1 MDAVSYIL
9 SRKYT
14 EDTAIGLGAVK
25 GKPCNIQS
33 ITPTDDGNRVT
44 FRWTGDDGTVQTSAM
59 LVKNGIDGESIVSI
73 EIDANNRLKCT
84 LTDGAVIVTNPLDLS
99 AEKIDYTNA
108 EVSGVS
114 NVQQALDKLFEG
126 GASSE
131 EQIKDWVSGET
142 YEIGDYIYYDGK
154 LYRCTT
160 ENSDVDFSG
169 INWKN
174 LSGSEGGD
182 ATEMEAES
190 LTPSAVG
197 GIPAGTDLNGLTS
210 LEILTMM
217 LYPYIKPTVSATGT
231 PNGGTFEIGDNKTI
245 TNVRVVVGKKSKK
258 ITKVEVFD
266 GITSLGL
273 LDDATIQNGGTFNFP
288 VNIEVAS
295 VNKQLT
301 ANVTDEQGS
310 EVTAKTGAFT
320 FVYPYYVGVCSDG
333 VAIDETLVKGLTKK
347 IESKGAKTKA
357 YTTNN
362 ERMVFAYPSSY
373 GTIKSIIDPNNF
385 DVTATFTSTTV
396 SVTGLDGTA
405 QNYYVYVNGAST
417 QSNFTMKFSY

>member
-1 MDAVSYIL
+1 MIKTFDTFKPASDEFPVAFA
-9 SRKYT
+9 
-14 EDTAIGLGAVK
+14 EDI
-25 GKPCNIQS
+25 
-33 ITPTDDGNRVT
+33 D
-44 FRWTGDDGTVQTSAM
+44 FE
-59 LVKNGIDGESIVSI
+59 DGESLQ
-73 EIDANNRLKCT
+73 EKLDNGT
-84 LTDGAVIVTNPLDLS
+84 L
-99 AEKIDYTNA
+99 
-108 EVSGVS
+108 
-114 NVQQALDKLFEG
+114 G

-142 YEIGDYIYYDGK
+142 YEIGDYVYYDGK

-266 GITSLGL
+266 GVTSLGL
-273 LDDATIQNGGTFNFP
+273 LDDATIENGGTFDFP

-301 ANVTDEQGS
+301 ASVIDEQGS

-320 FVYPYYVGVCSDG
+320 FISPYYVGVCNVD
-333 VAIDETLVKGLTKK
+333 ATIDEVLVTGLTKK
-347 IESKGAKTKA
+347 VEAKATKTIS
-357 YTTNN
+357 YTTVNQK
-362 ERMVFAYPSSY
+362 MVFAYPAGY
-373 GTIKSIIDPNNF
+373 GAISKIYDSNNF
-385 DVTATFTSTTV
+385 DVTNTFTKEVISI
-396 SVTGLDGTA
+396 TGLDGVA
-405 QNYYVYVNGAST
+405 VEYNVYSNGTST
-417 QSNFTMKFSY
+417 VTNFNMKFQY

>member
-1 MDAVSYIL
+1 MIKTFDTFKPASDEFPVAFA
-9 SRKYT
+9 
-14 EDTAIGLGAVK
+14 EDIDFK
-25 GKPCNIQS
+25 
-33 ITPTDDGNRVT
+33 
-44 FRWTGDDGTVQTSAM
+44 
-59 LVKNGIDGESIVSI
+59 DGESLQ
-73 EIDANNRLKCT
+73 EKLNNGT
-84 LTDGAVIVTNPLDLS
+84 L
-99 AEKIDYTNA
+99 
-108 EVSGVS
+108 
-114 NVQQALDKLFEG
+114 G
-126 GASSE
+126 GGSSE

-142 YEIGDYIYYDGK
+142 YEIGDYVYYDGK

-266 GITSLGL
+266 GVTSLGL
-273 LDDATIQNGGTFNFP
+273 LDDATIENGGTFNFP

-301 ANVTDEQGS
+301 ASVTDEQGS

-320 FVYPYYVGVCSDG
+320 FIYPYYVGVCGDG
-333 VAIDETLVKGLTKK
+333 DVIDETLITGLTKK
-347 IESKGAKTKA
+347 IETKA
-357 YTTNN
+357 TKTISYTTVNQK
-362 ERMVFAYPSSY
+362 MVFAYPASY
-373 GTIKSIIDPNNF
+373 GAIKSIIDPNNF

-417 QSNFTMKFSY
+417 QSNFTMKFNY

>member
-25 GKPCNIQS
+25 GKSCNIQS

-84 LTDGAVIVTNPLDLS
+84 LTDGAVIVTSPLDLS

-142 YEIGDYIYYDGK
+142 YEVGDYVYYDGK

-258 ITKVEVFD
+258 ITKVKVFD
-266 GITSLGL
+266 GVTSLGL
-273 LDDATIQNGGTFNFP
+273 LDDATIENGGTFDFQ

-301 ANVTDEQGS
+301 ATVTDEQGS
-310 EVTAKTGAFT
+310 EVSAKTGAFT

-347 IESKGAKTKA
+347 IESKGAKTIA

-362 ERMVFAYPSSY
+362 QRMVFAYPKSY
-373 GTIKSIIDPNNF
+373 GAIKSIIDPNNF
-385 DVTATFTSTTV
+385 DVTASFVQSTINI
-396 SVTGLDGTA
+396 TGLDGTA
-405 QNYYVYVNGAST
+405 QSYYVYVNSAST

>member
-142 YEIGDYIYYDGK
+142 YEIGDYVYYDGK

-217 LYPYIKPTVSATGT
+217 LYPYIKPTVSVTGT

-266 GITSLGL
+266 GVTSLGL

-288 VNIEVAS
+288 VSIEVAS

-301 ANVTDEQGS
+301 ASVTDEQGS

-347 IESKGAKTKA
+347 IESKANKSIS

-362 ERMVFAYPSSY
+362 QRMVFAYPKSY
-373 GTIKSIIDPNNF
+373 GAIKSIIDPNNF
-385 DVTATFTSTTV
+385 DVTASFVQSTINI
-396 SVTGLDGTA
+396 TGLDGTA
-405 QNYYVYVNGAST
+405 QSYYVYVNSAST
-417 QSNFTMKFSY
+417 QSNFTMKFNY

>member
-1 MDAVSYIL
+1 MIKTFDTFKPASDEFPVAFA
-9 SRKYT
+9 
-14 EDTAIGLGAVK
+14 EDIDFK
-25 GKPCNIQS
+25 
-33 ITPTDDGNRVT
+33 
-44 FRWTGDDGTVQTSAM
+44 
-59 LVKNGIDGESIVSI
+59 DGESLQ
-73 EIDANNRLKCT
+73 EKLDNGT
-84 LTDGAVIVTNPLDLS
+84 L
-99 AEKIDYTNA
+99 
-108 EVSGVS
+108 
-114 NVQQALDKLFEG
+114 G

-142 YEIGDYIYYDGK
+142 YEIGDYVYYDGK

-266 GITSLGL
+266 GVTSLGL
-273 LDDATIQNGGTFNFP
+273 LNDATIENGGTFNFP
-288 VNIEVAS
+288 VSIEVAS

-301 ANVTDEQGS
+301 ASVIDEQGS

-320 FVYPYYVGVCSDG
+320 FISPYYVGVCDG
-333 VAIDETLVKGLTKK
+333 SAIIDETLVTGLTKK
-347 IESKGAKTKA
+347 VETKA
-357 YTTNN
+357 TKTISYTTVNQK
-362 ERMVFAYPSSY
+362 MVFAYPASY
-373 GTIKSIIDPNNF
+373 GAISKIYDSNNF
-385 DVTATFTSTTV
+385 DVTNTFTLQVISI
-396 SVTGLDGTA
+396 TGLDDVA
-405 QNYYVYVNGAST
+405 VEYNVYTNST
-417 QSNFTMKFSY
+417 SSVTNFNMKFQY